1 LKRGNKRNSLMRKGV
16 LLGDSFGLRRYAGPR
31 KTTHSLL
38 SRTIFTRTSHAM
50 AIFSAAHVVP
60 IPRGCNMDLLE
71 HPTLLK
77 QNNADAAIGSSFHVV
92 DMKPLDL
99 AMTLAWPTLGVACR
113 SPLRIELVLAC
124 AIYNLRRR
132 TYHFHPSLSQ
142 K

>member
-1 LKRGNKRNSLMRKGV
+1 MRKGV

-77 QNNADAAIGSSFHVV
+77 QNNADAAIGSSF
-92 DMKPLDL
+92 D
-99 AMTLAWPTLGVACR
+99 PTTMALYSMAQYSSGIIRNIFVM
-113 SPLRIELVLAC
+113 
-124 AIYNLRRR
+124 
-132 TYHFHPSLSQ
+132 
-142 K
+142 